1 MFTTRPSILALAAAG
16 LLALGG
22 WVPAAHSQARP
33 STNFQSRP
41 TLDAL
46 VAQWSEGV
54 FRSPLLCEFEGEL
67 IRGVR
72 RVLIRSHM
80 LPGRAATTSLEFV
93 DIRPGPA
100 TRCMDATGTPV
111 PNLIGKLELQ
121 RPRHRHP
128 ETAKRDFK
136 RALKQDKGF
145 EYRVAGGTLEVQ
157 VVEVPAP
164 EPQVLDFEAGTA
176 PLSLVFPATDAALAL
191 SDFAT
196 TRKLVLT
203 LKSSEGE
210 TFVLPLFDPSA
221 PPK

>member
-1 MFTTRPSILALAAAG
+1 MIATRAFIVALAATG
-16 LLALGG
+16 LLALGA

-33 STNFQSRP
+33 STNGQSRP

-46 VAQWSEGV
+46 VAQWSGGD
-54 FRSPLLCEFEGEL
+54 FRSPLLCEFDGEL
-67 IRGVR
+67 VRGVR
-72 RVLIRSHM
+72 RVLIRSRM
-80 LPGRAATTSLEFV
+80 LPGRAATTRLELV

-100 TRCMDATGTPV
+100 TRCMDATGTRV
-111 PNLIGKLELQ
+111 PNLIGSLELQ

-164 EPQVLDFEAGTA
+164 SPRVLDFEGGTA
-176 PLSLVFPATDAALAL
+176 TLSLVFPATDAALAL
-191 SDFAT
+191 SDFPT
-196 TRKLVLT
+196 SRKLVLT
-203 LKSSEGE
+203 LKSSQGE
-210 TFVLPLFDPSA
+210 TLVLPLFDPSA
-221 PPK
+221 RPE